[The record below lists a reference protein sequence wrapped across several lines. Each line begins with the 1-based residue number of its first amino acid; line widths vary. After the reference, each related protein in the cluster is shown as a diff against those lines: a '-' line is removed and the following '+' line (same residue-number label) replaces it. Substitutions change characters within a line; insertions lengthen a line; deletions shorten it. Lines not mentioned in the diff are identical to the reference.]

1 MIARKF
7 AALALLVALVV
18 PVSAQPKGSDSV
30 VKATATASKPD
41 ADGKE
46 TVTITLTITDPKY
59 HLYAN
64 PVGNEDFTSNQV
76 VVSFKNG
83 VTSKITYPA
92 GEVEKDKIVGDYKV
106 YNGKATITAV
116 VKRAKASDP
125 IEVAV
130 KVQACSKT
138 ACLMPATIKVSVK

>member
-1 MIARKF
+1 MIVRKI

-18 PVSAQPKGSDSV
+18 PVSARPKGSDGV

-46 TVTITLTITDPKY
+46 TVTITLTIDPKY

-64 PVGNEDFTSNQV
+64 PVGNPDFDSNQV

-83 VTSKITYPA
+83 TASKIAYPA
-92 GEVEKDKIVGDYKV
+92 GVVKEDKIVGDYKI
-106 YNGKATITAV
+106 YKGKATITAV
-116 VKRAKASDP
+116 VKRAKPTDP
-125 IEVAV
+125 IAVDIKVA
-130 KVQACSKT
+130 ACDKSS
-138 ACLMPATIKVSVK
+138 CLAPATIKVSVK

>member
-7 AALALLVALVV
+7 AALALLVAFVV

-46 TVTITLTITDPKY
+46 TITIILTIDPKY

-64 PVGNEDFTSNQV
+64 PVGNADFESNQV
-76 VVSFKNG
+76 VVSFKKC
-83 VTSKITYPA
+83 TPSKIDYPT
-92 GEVEKDKIVGDYKV
+92 GEVKEDKIVGNYKI
-106 YNGKATITAV
+106 YKGKTTIKAV
-116 VKRAKASDP
+116 VKRPAGTDP
-125 IEVAV
+125 IEVAI
-130 KVQACSKT
+130 KVQACDDKS
-138 ACLMPATIKVSVK
+138 CLMAATIKVNVK

>member
-7 AALALLVALVV
+7 AALALLVAVVV

-46 TVTITLTITDPKY
+46 TVTITLTIDPKY

-76 VVSFKNG
+76 VVSFENG
-83 VTSKITYPA
+83 VASKITYPA

-106 YNGKATITAV
+106 YHGKATITAL
-116 VKRAKASDP
+116 VKRSKPTDP

-130 KVQACSKT
+130 KVQACSKKS
-138 ACLMPATIKVSVK
+138 CLMTSTIKVSVK

>member
-7 AALALLVALVV
+7 AALALLVAIVV
-18 PVSAQPKGSDSV
+18 PVSARPKGSDSV

-46 TVTITLTITDPKY
+46 TVTIILTIDPKY

-76 VVSFKNG
+76 VVSFGKG
-83 VTSKITYPA
+83 VTSKIDYPA
-92 GEVEKDKIVGDYKV
+92 GEVQKDKIVGDYKV
-106 YNGKATITAV
+106 YNGKATIKAV
-116 VKRAKASDP
+116 VKRAKATDP
-125 IEVAV
+125 IEVAI
-130 KVQACSKT
+130 KLQACSSK
-138 ACLMPATIKVSVK
+138 ACLMTATIKVNVK